1 MKLRY
6 DPSVDALSIDLFDE
20 PVEDSEEIDEG
31 VILDYDKSGRA
42 IGVEILNFMSRL
54 KEANAPPD
62 PIILERMPPVLNE
75 VLGVARNPAATA
87 STQKNT

>member
-31 VILDYDKSGRA
+31 VILDYDRSGRA
-42 IGVEILNFMSRL
+42 ISVEILNFMGRL
-54 KEANAPPD
+54 KEANGPPD
-62 PIILERMPPVLNE
+62 PIILERTPPVLNE
-75 VLGVARNPAATA
+75 VLGVIRNAAATA
-87 STQKNT
+87 SNESNT